1 MKSICDG
8 CGRTPQGQIAI
19 NQQLQFTQPTQQPH
33 RNMSTNYHKDPD
45 LDFIQYCSEEQLC
58 ILARYLTHDKDGS
71 KRASSMLLENDYF
84 KRMEGRPDRHRES
97 WDLIAGELQHFG
109 GDSIANIFRGHGV
122 TYKEI
127 LSDVCNK
134 LSIKMSKDASAYEAE
149 DDLLGKLVADSWEKM
164 PELER
169 KKLLEQ
175 AGIDASLKGAAAL
188 LAVQTALH
196 TSKVLSYNIAVVV
209 ASHTARI
216 LAGSVVTTVA
226 GQGALR
232 GLAVLA
238 GPIGWALTGALAIPA
253 ISGAAYRVTIPAVI
267 QIASMRREMA
277 QQDRF

>member
-1 MKSICDG
+1 
-8 CGRTPQGQIAI
+8 
-19 NQQLQFTQPTQQPH
+19 
-33 RNMSTNYHKDPD
+33 MSTTYHKDPD
-45 LDFIQYCSEEQLC
+45 LDFIQYCSEEQLF

-71 KRASSMLLENDYF
+71 ERISSVLLNNDYF
-84 KRMEGRPDRHRES
+84 KRMEGQPDRYRKS

-109 GDSIANIFRGHGV
+109 GDSIVNLFRRRGV
-122 TYKEI
+122 TYREI
-127 LSDVCNK
+127 LTDVCDK
-134 LSIKMSKDASAYEAE
+134 LSIKVRKDASAYEAE
-149 DDLLGKLVADSWEKM
+149 DDLLGKLMADSWERM
-164 PELER
+164 PEPDR

-175 AGIDASLKGAAAL
+175 AGIDSSLKGAAAL

-196 TSKVLSYNIAVVV
+196 TSKILSYEIAVVV
-209 ASHTARI
+209 ASYTARI

-238 GPIGWALTGALAIPA
+238 GPIGWALTGAMAIPA

>member
-1 MKSICDG
+1 MEAKDFPLDRSPLIE
-8 CGRTPQGQIAI
+8 
-19 NQQLQFTQPTQQPH
+19 NQSATRHQQRH
-33 RNMSTNYHKDPD
+33 NSMSTNYHTDSD
-45 LDFIQYCSEEQLC
+45 LDFIQYCSEEQLR
-58 ILARYLTHDKDGS
+58 ILARYLTHDKDGD
-71 KRASSMLLENDYF
+71 KRVSSMLLENDYF
-84 KRMEGRPDRHRES
+84 KRMGGQPDQYRRS

-109 GDSIANIFRGHGV
+109 GDSIVNLFRRRGV
-122 TYKEI
+122 TYREI
-127 LSDVCNK
+127 LADVCDK
-134 LSIKMSKDASAYEAE
+134 LSIKVGKNASAYEAE
-149 DDLLGKLVADSWEKM
+149 NDLLAKLVADSWEKM
-164 PELER
+164 PESDR

-175 AGIDASLKGAAAL
+175 AGIDSSLKGAAAL
-188 LAVQTALH
+188 LAVQTALQ
-196 TSKVLSYNIAVVV
+196 TSKILSYNIAVIV

-253 ISGAAYRVTIPAVI
+253 ISGTAYRVTIPAVI